1 MAYGSPTADALSG
14 WKNSVLSIKWA
25 FVKKLWGVTVAKQ
38 SFKFWKIFFK
48 LSKRLTKWT
57 LNLSYFLFLS
67 HHSYSQSPPIPHL
80 LLQVCNSLIL
90 TSHPFLLF
98 FIFLF
103 LFYCHSWSVHLLS
116 TSLIFFLFLVLFL
129 FSLSLP
135 WLSPPS
141 HPKVSLSFFIIYFL
155 L

>member
-1 MAYGSPTADALSG
+1 MSICKKVMRSYGC
-14 WKNSVLSIKWA
+14 KI
-25 FVKKLWGVTVAKQ
+25 
-38 SFKFWKIFFK
+38 KFWVLKRSFK

-98 FIFLF
+98 FIFIF
-103 LFYCHSWSVHLLS
+103 LFYCHSLSVHLLS
-116 TSLIFFLFLVLFL
+116 TSLIFFFLSFSNSVCLFHGFPHHHIQKFLFLFLVWFL
-129 FSLSLP
+129 FFVI
-135 WLSPPS
+135 
-141 HPKVSLSFFIIYFL
+141 KNKIV
-155 L
+155 